1 LKTAPFRK
9 AVLEVTEKDQATIL
23 LVDDEDFIL
32 DVNREILDTM
42 GYRVLTALTGREAL
56 EIYRAQGGEI
66 DLVILDMV
74 MPGIAGGEIFDTI
87 KTLNPGVKVI
97 CSSGYVL
104 NDETAKLLERGC
116 DAFIQKPF
124 RIDDFLA
131 KIREV
136 ISSRWKRHR
145 APRLSLNAIPR
156 WFHRDGRL
164 SRIGVA
170 VFLGFIPEKLTI
182 NLHGIHDGRPAGIPV
197 HLIDDFG
204 DLFPGRTG
212 PEGCREK

>member
-32 DVNREILDTM
+32 DVNREILETM

-136 ISSRWKRHR
+136 LRK
-145 APRLSLNAIPR
+145 
-156 WFHRDGRL
+156 
-164 SRIGVA
+164 
-170 VFLGFIPEKLTI
+170 
-182 NLHGIHDGRPAGIPV
+182 HDPSEP
-197 HLIDDFG
+197 
-204 DLFPGRTG
+204 
-212 PEGCREK
+212 